1 MHKETMDG
9 FLASV
14 IAAESVLGCRAVIH
28 GPGGCRT
35 HSSRLSARTVLRDYS
50 IREGPFYFDHPR
62 VPCTYIDEEDYVNG
76 ADYKVQDL
84 VSGIDAELVVVIQ
97 SPGTSLIGDDLNGA
111 VYRSGYG
118 GAFVVAENNL
128 MSERPH
134 VGYDS
139 TIASM
144 VGAVCAR
151 TGTDPGVVNVV
162 GLPVTL
168 EGWESTVGE
177 LRSYVEA
184 MGLTGGAVVGAGCT
198 VGELRGSSRA
208 GITVSVL
215 PEYCGATMEAYRRL
229 GSHCVVPEVPI
240 GFQSTGSWI
249 RTVADAAGVDPAP
262 ALEVLSGMERR
273 SSRVLLSGMHEG
285 MKARC
290 STYSVDLDT
299 TAVAPLV
306 EWLHSYLGMFPEAVD
321 VKPWWDDATRGR
333 LTSFLD
339 SVGCPEAVDRDASR
353 TRVDAAFTDGYSAML
368 LEKRGTCSV
377 GLDLW
382 IPTEHRMVFVD
393 RPVLGGRG
401 ALRILD
407 ELFQGI
413 QR

>member
-14 IAAESVLGCRAVIH
+14 IAAESVIGSRAVIH

-35 HSSRLSARTVLRDYS
+35 HSTRLSARTVLRDYS

-62 VPCTYIDEEDYVNG
+62 VPCTYLDEEDYVNG

-84 VSGIDAELVVVIQ
+84 VAEIDAELVVVIQ

-111 VYRSGYG
+111 VYRSGYD
-118 GAFVVAENNL
+118 GAFVIAENNL

-134 VGYDS
+134 VGYDT

-151 TGTDPGVVNVV
+151 TEVDPKVVNIV

-168 EGWESTVGE
+168 EGWESTVDE

-184 MGLTGGAVVGAGCT
+184 MGLEVGAFVGAGCT
-198 VGELRGSSRA
+198 VDELRGSSRA

-215 PEYCGATMEAYRRL
+215 PEYCIGTMEAYRRL
-229 GSHCVVPEVPI
+229 GSSCVVPEVPM
-240 GFQSTGSWI
+240 GFGSTGSWI
-249 RTVADAAGVDPAP
+249 RTVAEAAGVDPAP
-262 ALEVLSGMERR
+262 ALEILSRMERR

-299 TAVAPLV
+299 TAVAPFV

-321 VKPWWDDATRGR
+321 VKPWWDDGTKAR
-333 LTSFLD
+333 LASFLE
-339 SVGCPEAVDRDASR
+339 SIGCTDAMGRDASR
-353 TRVDAAFTDGYSAML
+353 TRVDVAFADGYSAML
-368 LEKRGTCSV
+368 LESRGTCSV

-393 RPVLGGRG
+393 RPVLGGKG

>member
-84 VSGIDAELVVVIQ
+84 VSEIDAELVVVIQ

-184 MGLTGGAVVGAGCT
+184 MGLTVGAFVGAGCT

-215 PEYCGATMEAYRRL
+215 PEYCGATMEVYRRL

-306 EWLHSYLGMFPEAVD
+306 EWLHSYLGMFPEAID